1 MDPKSQVFQVHSNSL
16 PLVKFSIDSQEPPCM
31 RKLGFEEG
39 NFRGRGEMGMVRS
52 GRIPAPLPL
61 SGLGIGPPT
70 CLSPGAPL
78 LRVPALPESPC
89 RPQVVLP
96 RGLPGAPSRAP
107 SGDLPPCPPRRHLSR
122 APHAP
127 GPGPSR
133 EGGLASQ
140 ARAGARALT
149 RGVGGGGRGA
159 PPRCRARRR
168 GPAGA
173 RALGNPE
180 VAAAA
185 AVVRERGPGGGAL
198 EPAWPPPPP
207 ALCAARGPQPP
218 APRPARGAAADP
230 PRL

>member
-1 MDPKSQVFQVHSNSL
+1 MPK
-16 PLVKFSIDSQEPPCM
+16 PGC
-31 RKLGFEEG
+31 
-39 NFRGRGEMGMVRS
+39 
-52 GRIPAPLPL
+52 PAPPGSCAPGEPL
-61 SGLGIGPPT
+61 SA
-70 CLSPGAPL
+70 PGRASQG
-78 LRVPALPESPC
+78 AK
-89 RPQVVLP
+89 
-96 RGLPGAPSRAP
+96 GAGAPSRAP

-185 AVVRERGPGGGAL
+185 GVRERGPGGGAL
-198 EPAWPPPPP
+198 EPAWPPPP
-207 ALCAARGPQPP
+207 ALCAARGPRPP